1 MYVHTYMNVCILYA
15 NTNHYHYHSHSGG
28 EGLFRCEANATPNN
42 DSPIFLKF
50 FNFLR
55 SPPSPLTHPNYTT
68 FIHSHTHHPMSL
80 INHKAAL
87 SALLAAGHTRKDS
100 ATQLGITPSA
110 VTQLAAQDDVKEA
123 IRTQQLKRAT
133 ELDAKYD
140 AIEDKLL
147 SQLERTVPLLMRP
160 GEIAKVLQVV
170 NGAKRRGSIAT
181 TPTGPAQILQLNLPI
196 AIQNRFVV
204 NSSNQVVSAGAQD
217 LITISTGGVQK
228 LLEASNA
235 PNKPTIYIE
244 DEFGFESPASDSTD
258 EE

>member
-1 MYVHTYMNVCILYA
+1 MRIIHTLILM
-15 NTNHYHYHSHSGG
+15 GG
-28 EGLFRCEANATPNN
+28 EGLFVVCANATPNN

-50 FNFLR
+50 FNFLQCSPCDPQLANSLR
-55 SPPSPLTHPNYTT
+55 SSTLQL
-68 FIHSHTHHPMSL
+68 HSQSLIIMSH

-87 SALLAAGHTRKDS
+87 APLLAAGQNRTEAAR
-100 ATQLGITPSA
+100 QLGITPSA

-170 NGAKRRGSIAT
+170 NGAKRRGVAASA
-181 TPTGPAQILQLNLPI
+181 PTGPAQILQLNLPI

-244 DEFGFESPASDSTD
+244 DEFGFETPSSDSTY

>member
-1 MYVHTYMNVCILYA
+1 MRMRIIIIIILM
-15 NTNHYHYHSHSGG
+15 GG
-28 EGLFRCEANATPNN
+28 EGLFVVCANATPNN

-68 FIHSHTHHPMSL
+68 FIHSQSLIIMSH

-87 SALLAAGHTRKDS
+87 APLLAAGQNRTEAAR
-100 ATQLGITPSA
+100 QLGITPSA

-170 NGAKRRGSIAT
+170 NGAKRRGVAASA
-181 TPTGPAQILQLNLPI
+181 PTGPAQILQLNLPI

-244 DEFGFESPASDSTD
+244 DEFGFETPSSDSTY